1 MGGKSICKFSHKTK
15 ERLSLKLGILSQD
28 IRLYSTSR
36 LYESAKNRGHDTEV
50 VSYLRCYMNI
60 AKAKPRIFFQGRQMN
75 FDVVI
80 PRIAATWTFYGA
92 AVVRQFE
99 LMGALSAN
107 SSASISRS
115 RDKLR
120 ALQLI
125 GNSGVEM
132 PVTGY
137 VHLSRDIESVLKS
150 VGQPP
155 YVIKLLEGTQ
165 GRGVVLT
172 ETMEAAISAIETMK
186 KIDANILIQEFVSE
200 SRGEDIRAIV
210 VGDKVVASMKRKAKP
225 GEFRSNVHLGG
236 TVENYDLN
244 EQEEESAIK
253 AAKVLGLSV
262 AGVDLIQSNR
272 GPLVLEVN
280 SSPGL
285 EGIEKASG
293 VDVADKII
301 EYLEDEHT
309 NRDKSKP
316 IDI

>member
-1 MGGKSICKFSHKTK
+1 M
-15 ERLSLKLGILSQD
+15 KLGILSQD

-137 VHLSRDIESVLKS
+137 VHLSRDIESVLNT

-172 ETMEAAISAIETMK
+172 ETMEAAISAVETMK
-186 KIDANILIQEFVSE
+186 KIDANILIQEFISE
-200 SRGEDIRAIV
+200 SKGEDIRAIV

-236 TVENYDLN
+236 SVENYELNDLEKEN
-244 EQEEESAIK
+244 AVK

-293 VDVADKII
+293 IDVADKII
-301 EYLEDEHT
+301 EYLEDEYG
-309 NRDKSKP
+309 NRDRSKP

>member
-1 MGGKSICKFSHKTK
+1 M
-15 ERLSLKLGILSQD
+15 KLGILSQD

-50 VSYLRCYMNI
+50 ISYLRCYMNI

-137 VHLSRDIESVLKS
+137 VHLSRDIESVLNT

-172 ETMEAAISAIETMK
+172 ETMDAAISAIETMK
-186 KIDANILIQEFVSE
+186 KIDANILIQEFISE
-200 SRGEDIRAIV
+200 SKGEDIRAIV

-236 TVENYDLN
+236 SVENYELNDLEKEN
-244 EQEEESAIK
+244 AVK

-293 VDVADKII
+293 IDVADKII
-301 EYLEDEHT
+301 EYLEDEYG
-309 NRDKSKP
+309 NRDRSKP

>member
-1 MGGKSICKFSHKTK
+1 M
-15 ERLSLKLGILSQD
+15 KLGILSQD
-28 IRLYSTSR
+28 IKLYSTSR
-36 LYESAKNRGHDTEV
+36 LYETAIKRGHDTQV

-60 AKAKPRIFFQGRQMN
+60 AKAKPRIFFRGDELS
-75 FDVVI
+75 FDSVI

-99 LMGALSAN
+99 LMGAFSAN

-137 VHLSRDIESVLKS
+137 VHFSRDIESVLNT
-150 VGQPP
+150 VGEPP
-155 YVIKLLEGTQ
+155 FVIKLLEGTQ

-172 ETMEAAISAIETMK
+172 ETMDAAISAIETMK
-186 KIDANILIQEFVSE
+186 NIDANILIQEFIKE
-200 SRGEDIRAIV
+200 SAGEDIRAIV

-236 TVENYDLN
+236 SVSNY
-244 EQEEESAIK
+244 EMTEEEKDSAIRS
-253 AAKVLGLSV
+253 AKVLGLQV
-262 AGVDLIQSNR
+262 AGVDLLQSSR

-285 EGIEKASG
+285 EGIEKVNGA
-293 VDVADKII
+293 DLADKII
-301 EYLEDEHT
+301 DYIEKRLGLSKLE
-309 NRDKSKP
+309 SKE
-316 IDI
+316 

>member
-1 MGGKSICKFSHKTK
+1 M
-15 ERLSLKLGILSQD
+15 KLGILSQD

-137 VHLSRDIESVLKS
+137 VHLSRDIESVLNT

-186 KIDANILIQEFVSE
+186 KIDANILIQEFISE
-200 SRGEDIRAIV
+200 SKGEDIRAIV

-225 GEFRSNVHLGG
+225 GEFRSHVHLGG
-236 TVENYDLN
+236 SVENYELNDLEKEN
-244 EQEEESAIK
+244 AVK

-293 VDVADKII
+293 IDVADKII
-301 EYLEDEHT
+301 EYLEDEYG
-309 NRDKSKP
+309 NRDRSKP

>member
-1 MGGKSICKFSHKTK
+1 M
-15 ERLSLKLGILSQD
+15 RLGILSQD
-28 IRLYSTSR
+28 ISLYSTSR
-36 LYESAKNRGHDTEV
+36 LYESAKNRGHETEV

-60 AKAKPRIFFQGRQMN
+60 AKANPRVFFKGREIN
-75 FDVVI
+75 YDVVI

-92 AVVRQFE
+92 SVVRQFE

-137 VHLSRDIESVLKS
+137 VHLSRDIESVLMT
-150 VGQPP
+150 VGKPP

-172 ETMEAAISAIETMK
+172 ETMEAAVSAIETMK
-186 KIDANILIQEFVSE
+186 KIDANILIQEFISE
-200 SRGEDIRAIV
+200 ANGEDIRAIV
-210 VGDKVVASMKRKAKP
+210 VGDRVVASMKRKAKP

-236 TVENYDLN
+236 SVEGYKLTEN
-244 EQEEESAIK
+244 EEKSAIK

-262 AGVDLIQSNR
+262 AGVDLIQSQR
-272 GPLVLEVN
+272 GPLILEVN

-285 EGIEKASG
+285 EGIERATG
-293 VDVADKII
+293 IDVAGKII
-301 EYLEDEHT
+301 DYLEFRHL
-309 NRDKSKP
+309 NRDKSAP

>member
-1 MGGKSICKFSHKTK
+1 M
-15 ERLSLKLGILSQD
+15 KLGILSQD
-28 IRLYSTSR
+28 INLYSTSR
-36 LYESAKNRGHDTEV
+36 LYKTAKKRGHDTQV

-60 AKAKPRIFFQGRQMN
+60 AKANPRIFFKSDELS
-75 FDVVI
+75 FDSVI
-80 PRIAATWTFYGA
+80 PRIASTWTFYGA

-99 LMGALSAN
+99 LMGSLSAN

-137 VHLSRDIESVLKS
+137 VHFSRDIESVLNT
-150 VGQPP
+150 VGEPP
-155 YVIKLLEGTQ
+155 FVIKLLEGTQ

-172 ETMEAAISAIETMK
+172 QTMDAAISAIETMK
-186 KIDANILIQEFVSE
+186 KIDANILIQEFIKE
-200 SRGEDIRAIV
+200 AEGEDIRAIV

-236 TVENYDLN
+236 SVIDYVMTD
-244 EQEEESAIK
+244 EEKDSAVRS
-253 AAKVLGLSV
+253 AKVLGLHV

-285 EGIEKASG
+285 EGIERASG
-293 VDVADKII
+293 IDVAEKII
-301 EYLEDEHT
+301 EYLEYET
-309 NRDKSKP
+309 QNRDTLKP

>member
-1 MGGKSICKFSHKTK
+1 M
-15 ERLSLKLGILSQD
+15 KLGILSQD

-36 LYESAKNRGHDTEV
+36 LYESAKNRGHETEV

-99 LMGALSAN
+99 LMGSLSAN

-137 VHLSRDIESVLKS
+137 VHLSRDIESVLKT

-186 KIDANILIQEFVSE
+186 KIDANILIQEFINE
-200 SRGEDIRAIV
+200 SKGEDIRAIV

-236 TVENYDLN
+236 SVEKYELN

-293 VDVADKII
+293 VNVADKII
-301 EYLEDEHT
+301 EYLEIEHG
-309 NRDKSKP
+309 NRDKSKA

>member
-1 MGGKSICKFSHKTK
+1 M
-15 ERLSLKLGILSQD
+15 KLGILSQD

-60 AKAKPRIFFQGRQMN
+60 AKAKPRIFYQGRQIS

-107 SSASISRS
+107 TSASISRS

-137 VHLSRDIESVLKS
+137 VHLSRDIESVLNT

-186 KIDANILIQEFVSE
+186 KIDANILIQEFISE
-200 SRGEDIRAIV
+200 SKGEDIRAIV

-236 TVENYDLN
+236 SVENYELNDLEKEN
-244 EQEEESAIK
+244 AVK

-293 VDVADKII
+293 IDVADKII
-301 EYLEDEHT
+301 EYLEAEYG
-309 NRDKSKP
+309 NRDRSKP

>member
-1 MGGKSICKFSHKTK
+1 M
-15 ERLSLKLGILSQD
+15 KLGILSQD

-36 LYESAKNRGHDTEV
+36 LYKSAKNRGHDTEV

-137 VHLSRDIESVLKS
+137 VHLSRDIESVLNT

-186 KIDANILIQEFVSE
+186 KIDANILIQEFISE
-200 SRGEDIRAIV
+200 SKGEDIRAIV

-236 TVENYDLN
+236 SVENYELNDLEKEN
-244 EQEEESAIK
+244 AVK

-293 VDVADKII
+293 IDVADKII
-301 EYLEDEHT
+301 EYLEDEYG
-309 NRDKSKP
+309 NRDRSKP

>member
-1 MGGKSICKFSHKTK
+1 M
-15 ERLSLKLGILSQD
+15 KLGILSQD
-28 IRLYSTSR
+28 LRLYSTSR

-60 AKAKPRIFFQGRQMN
+60 AKANPRIFFQGRQMN

-99 LMGALSAN
+99 LMGSLSAN

-125 GNSGVEM
+125 GNIGVEM

-137 VHLSRDIESVLKS
+137 VHLSRDIESVLNT
-150 VGQPP
+150 VGEPP
-155 YVIKLLEGTQ
+155 FVIKLLEGTQ

-172 ETMEAAISAIETMK
+172 ETMGAAISAIETMK
-186 KIDANILIQEFVSE
+186 KIDANILIQEFISE
-200 SRGEDIRAIV
+200 ANGEDICAIV
-210 VGDKVVASMKRKAKP
+210 VGDEVVASMKRIARP
-225 GEFRSNVHLGG
+225 GEFRCNVHLGAR
-236 TVENYDLN
+236 VEEYKLTD
-244 EQEEESAIK
+244 QEKESAIK

-301 EYLEDEHT
+301 EFLENEHN

>member
-1 MGGKSICKFSHKTK
+1 M
-15 ERLSLKLGILSQD
+15 KLGILSQD

-36 LYESAKNRGHDTEV
+36 LYESAKNRGHETEV
-50 VSYLRCYMNI
+50 ISYLRCYMNI
-60 AKAKPRIFFQGRQMN
+60 AKANPRIFFQGRQMN

-80 PRIAATWTFYGA
+80 PRIAETWTFYGA

-172 ETMEAAISAIETMK
+172 ETMDAAIGAIETMK
-186 KIDANILIQEFVSE
+186 KIDANILIQEFISE

-236 TVENYDLN
+236 TVENYELN
-244 EQEEESAIK
+244 EQEEQSAIK

-301 EYLEDEHT
+301 EYLEDQHT

>member
-1 MGGKSICKFSHKTK
+1 M
-15 ERLSLKLGILSQD
+15 RLGILSQD
-28 IRLYSTSR
+28 ISLYSTSR
-36 LYESAKNRGHDTEV
+36 LNESAKSRGHETEV

-60 AKAKPRIFFQGRQMN
+60 AKANPRVFFKGREIN
-75 FDVVI
+75 YDVVI

-92 AVVRQFE
+92 SVVRQFE

-137 VHLSRDIESVLKS
+137 VHLSRDIESVLLT
-150 VGQPP
+150 VGKPP

-172 ETMEAAISAIETMK
+172 ETMEAAVSAIETMK
-186 KIDANILIQEFVSE
+186 KIDANILIQEFISE
-200 SRGEDIRAIV
+200 ANGEDIRAIV

-236 TVENYDLN
+236 SVEGYKLTED
-244 EQEEESAIK
+244 EEKSAIK

-262 AGVDLIQSNR
+262 AGVDLIQSQR
-272 GPLVLEVN
+272 GPLILEVN

-285 EGIEKASG
+285 EGIERASG
-293 VDVADKII
+293 IDVAGKII
-301 EYLEDEHT
+301 DYLEFRHL
-309 NRDKSKP
+309 NRDKSAP

>member
-1 MGGKSICKFSHKTK
+1 M
-15 ERLSLKLGILSQD
+15 KLGILSQD

-36 LYESAKNRGHDTEV
+36 LYESAKNRGHETEV

-99 LMGALSAN
+99 LMGSLSAN

-137 VHLSRDIESVLKS
+137 VHLSRDIESVLKT

-186 KIDANILIQEFVSE
+186 KIDANILIQEFVNE
-200 SRGEDIRAIV
+200 SKGEDIRAIV

-236 TVENYDLN
+236 SVEKYELN
-244 EQEEESAIK
+244 KQEEESAIK

-301 EYLEDEHT
+301 EYLEIEHG
-309 NRDKSKP
+309 NRDKSKA

>member
-1 MGGKSICKFSHKTK
+1 M
-15 ERLSLKLGILSQD
+15 KLGILSQD

-107 SSASISRS
+107 TSASISRS

-137 VHLSRDIESVLKS
+137 VHLSRDIESVLNT

-186 KIDANILIQEFVSE
+186 KIDANILIQEFISE
-200 SRGEDIRAIV
+200 SKGEDIRAIV

-236 TVENYDLN
+236 SVENYELNDLEKEN
-244 EQEEESAIK
+244 AVK

-293 VDVADKII
+293 IDVADKII
-301 EYLEDEHT
+301 EYLEDEYG
-309 NRDKSKP
+309 NRDRSKP

>member
-1 MGGKSICKFSHKTK
+1 M
-15 ERLSLKLGILSQD
+15 KLGILSQD
-28 IRLYSTSR
+28 INLYSTSR
-36 LYESAKNRGHDTEV
+36 LYKTAKKRGHDTQV

-60 AKAKPRIFFQGRQMN
+60 AKANPRIFFKSDELS
-75 FDVVI
+75 FDSVI
-80 PRIAATWTFYGA
+80 PRIASTWTFYGA

-99 LMGALSAN
+99 LMGSLSAN

-137 VHLSRDIESVLKS
+137 VHFSRDVESVLNT
-150 VGQPP
+150 VGKPP
-155 YVIKLLEGTQ
+155 FVIKLLEGTQ

-172 ETMEAAISAIETMK
+172 QTMDAAISAIETMK
-186 KIDANILIQEFVSE
+186 KIDANILIQEFIKE
-200 SRGEDIRAIV
+200 AEGEDIRAIV

-236 TVENYDLN
+236 SVINYVMTD
-244 EQEEESAIK
+244 EEKDSAVRS
-253 AAKVLGLSV
+253 AKVLGLHV

-285 EGIEKASG
+285 EGIERASG
-293 VDVADKII
+293 IDVAEKII
-301 EYLEDEHT
+301 EYLEYET
-309 NRDKSKP
+309 QNRDTSRP

>member
-1 MGGKSICKFSHKTK
+1 M
-15 ERLSLKLGILSQD
+15 KLGILSQD

-137 VHLSRDIESVLKS
+137 VHLSRDIESVLKT
-150 VGQPP
+150 VGEPP

-236 TVENYDLN
+236 SVENYDLN
-244 EQEEESAIK
+244 EQEKESAIK
-253 AAKVLGLSV
+253 ASKVLGLSV

-301 EYLEDEHT
+301 EYLEDEYT

>member
-1 MGGKSICKFSHKTK
+1 M
-15 ERLSLKLGILSQD
+15 RLGILSQD
-28 IRLYSTSR
+28 ISLYSTSR
-36 LYESAKNRGHDTEV
+36 LFESAKNRGHETEV

-60 AKAKPRIFFQGRQMN
+60 AKANPRVFFKGREIN
-75 FDVVI
+75 YDVVI

-92 AVVRQFE
+92 SVVRQFE

-132 PVTGY
+132 PITGY
-137 VHLSRDIESVLKS
+137 VHLSRDIESVLMT
-150 VGQPP
+150 VGKPP

-172 ETMEAAISAIETMK
+172 ETMEAAVSAIETMK
-186 KIDANILIQEFVSE
+186 KIDANILIQEFISE
-200 SRGEDIRAIV
+200 ANGEDIRAIV
-210 VGDKVVASMKRKAKP
+210 VGDRVVASMKRKAKP

-236 TVENYDLN
+236 SVEGYKLSEN
-244 EQEEESAIK
+244 EEKSAIK

-262 AGVDLIQSNR
+262 AGVDLIQSKR
-272 GPLVLEVN
+272 GPLILEVN

-285 EGIEKASG
+285 EGIERATG
-293 VDVADKII
+293 IDVAGKII
-301 EYLEDEHT
+301 DYLEFRHL
-309 NRDKSKP
+309 NRDKSAP

>member
-1 MGGKSICKFSHKTK
+1 M
-15 ERLSLKLGILSQD
+15 KLGILSQD

-137 VHLSRDIESVLKS
+137 VHLSRDIESVLKT
-150 VGQPP
+150 VGEPP

-186 KIDANILIQEFVSE
+186 KIDANILIQEFISE

-236 TVENYDLN
+236 TVENYELN

-301 EYLEDEHT
+301 EY
-309 NRDKSKP
+309 RRSAYQQR
-316 IDI
+316 

>member
-1 MGGKSICKFSHKTK
+1 M
-15 ERLSLKLGILSQD
+15 RLGILSQD
-28 IRLYSTSR
+28 ISLYSTSR
-36 LYESAKNRGHDTEV
+36 LYESAKKRGHETEV
-50 VSYLRCYMNI
+50 ISYLRCYMNI
-60 AKAKPRIFFQGRQMN
+60 AKANPRVFFKGREIN
-75 FDVVI
+75 YDVVI

-92 AVVRQFE
+92 SVVRQFE

-137 VHLSRDIESVLKS
+137 VHLSRDIESVLLT
-150 VGQPP
+150 VGKPP

-172 ETMEAAISAIETMK
+172 ETMEAAVSAIETMK
-186 KIDANILIQEFVSE
+186 KIDANILIQEFISE
-200 SRGEDIRAIV
+200 ANGEDIRAIV

-236 TVENYDLN
+236 SVEGYKLTEN
-244 EQEEESAIK
+244 EEKSAIK

-262 AGVDLIQSNR
+262 AGVDLIQSQR
-272 GPLVLEVN
+272 GPLILEVN

-285 EGIEKASG
+285 EGIERASG
-293 VDVADKII
+293 IDVAGKII
-301 EYLEDEHT
+301 DYLEFRHL
-309 NRDKSKP
+309 NRDKSAP

>member
-1 MGGKSICKFSHKTK
+1 MGS
-15 ERLSLKLGILSQD
+15 
-28 IRLYSTSR
+28 
-36 LYESAKNRGHDTEV
+36 
-50 VSYLRCYMNI
+50 
-60 AKAKPRIFFQGRQMN
+60 
-75 FDVVI
+75 
-80 PRIAATWTFYGA
+80 
-92 AVVRQFE
+92 
-99 LMGALSAN
+99 LSAN

-137 VHLSRDIESVLKS
+137 VHLSRDIEAVLNT
-150 VGQPP
+150 VGKPP

-186 KIDANILIQEFVSE
+186 KIDANILIQEFISE
-200 SRGEDIRAIV
+200 SKGEDIRAIV
-210 VGDKVVASMKRKAKP
+210 VGDDVVASMKRKAKP

-236 TVENYDLN
+236 SVENYILT
-244 EQEEESAIK
+244 EQEKDSAIK

-293 VDVADKII
+293 IDVADKII
-301 EYLEDEHT
+301 EYLETQHKV
-309 NRDKSKP
+309 RDKSKP

>member
-1 MGGKSICKFSHKTK
+1 M
-15 ERLSLKLGILSQD
+15 KLGILSQD

-137 VHLSRDIESVLKS
+137 VHLSRDIESVLNT

-172 ETMEAAISAIETMK
+172 ETMDAAISAIETMK
-186 KIDANILIQEFVSE
+186 KIDANILIQEFISE
-200 SRGEDIRAIV
+200 SKGEDIRAIV

-236 TVENYDLN
+236 SVENYELNDLEKEN
-244 EQEEESAIK
+244 AVK

-293 VDVADKII
+293 IDVADKII
-301 EYLEDEHT
+301 EYLEDEYG
-309 NRDKSKP
+309 NRDRSKP

>member
-1 MGGKSICKFSHKTK
+1 M
-15 ERLSLKLGILSQD
+15 RLGILSQD
-28 IRLYSTSR
+28 ISLYSTNR
-36 LYESAKNRGHDTEV
+36 LYESAKNRGHETDV

-60 AKAKPRIFFQGRQMN
+60 AKANPRVFFKGRELSY
-75 FDVVI
+75 DVVI

-137 VHLSRDIESVLKS
+137 VHLSRDIESVLMT
-150 VGQPP
+150 VGRPP

-172 ETMEAAISAIETMK
+172 ETMEAAVSAIETMK
-186 KIDANILIQEFVSE
+186 KIDANILIQEFISE
-200 SRGEDIRAIV
+200 AKGEDIRAIV
-210 VGDKVVASMKRKAKP
+210 VGDNVVASMKRKAKP

-236 TVENYDLN
+236 SVEGYKLT
-244 EQEEESAIK
+244 EEEEISAIK

-262 AGVDLIQSNR
+262 AGVDLIQSSR
-272 GPLVLEVN
+272 GPLILEVN

-285 EGIEKASG
+285 EGIERASG
-293 VDVADKII
+293 IDVAGKIVD
-301 EYLEDEHT
+301 YLEDRHL
-309 NRDKSKP
+309 NRDKSAP

>member
-1 MGGKSICKFSHKTK
+1 M
-15 ERLSLKLGILSQD
+15 KLGILSQD
-28 IRLYSTSR
+28 INLYSTSR
-36 LYESAKNRGHDTEV
+36 LYKTAKKRGHDTQV

-60 AKAKPRIFFQGRQMN
+60 AKANPRIFFKSDELS
-75 FDVVI
+75 FDSVI
-80 PRIAATWTFYGA
+80 PRIASTWTFYGA

-99 LMGALSAN
+99 LMGSLSAN

-137 VHLSRDIESVLKS
+137 VHFSRDVESVLNT
-150 VGQPP
+150 VGEPP
-155 YVIKLLEGTQ
+155 FVIKLLEGTQ

-172 ETMEAAISAIETMK
+172 PTMDAAISAIETMK
-186 KIDANILIQEFVSE
+186 KIDANILIQEFIKE
-200 SRGEDIRAIV
+200 AEGEDIRAIV

-236 TVENYDLN
+236 SVINYVMTD
-244 EQEEESAIK
+244 EEKDSAVRS
-253 AAKVLGLSV
+253 AKVLGLHV

-285 EGIEKASG
+285 EGIERASG
-293 VDVADKII
+293 IDVAEKII
-301 EYLEDEHT
+301 EYLEYET
-309 NRDKSKP
+309 QNRDTSRP

>member
-1 MGGKSICKFSHKTK
+1 M
-15 ERLSLKLGILSQD
+15 KLGILSQD

-50 VSYLRCYMNI
+50 VSYLRCYINI

-253 AAKVLGLSV
+253 AANVLGLSV

-309 NRDKSKP
+309 NRDNSKP

>member
-1 MGGKSICKFSHKTK
+1 M
-15 ERLSLKLGILSQD
+15 KLGILSQD

-75 FDVVI
+75 FDMVI

-137 VHLSRDIESVLKS
+137 VHLSRDIESVLNT

-172 ETMEAAISAIETMK
+172 ETMEAAISAVETMK
-186 KIDANILIQEFVSE
+186 KIDANILIQEFISE
-200 SRGEDIRAIV
+200 SKGEDIRAIV

-236 TVENYDLN
+236 SVENYELNDLEKEN
-244 EQEEESAIK
+244 AVK

-293 VDVADKII
+293 IDVADKII
-301 EYLEDEHT
+301 EYLEDEYG
-309 NRDKSKP
+309 NRDRSKP

>member
-1 MGGKSICKFSHKTK
+1 M
-15 ERLSLKLGILSQD
+15 KLGILSQD

-50 VSYLRCYMNI
+50 ISYLRCYMNI

-137 VHLSRDIESVLKS
+137 VHLSRDIESVLNT

-186 KIDANILIQEFVSE
+186 KIDANILIQEFISE
-200 SRGEDIRAIV
+200 SKGEDIRAIV

-236 TVENYDLN
+236 SVENYELNDLEKEN
-244 EQEEESAIK
+244 AVK

-293 VDVADKII
+293 IDVADKII
-301 EYLEDEHT
+301 EYLEDEYG
-309 NRDKSKP
+309 NRDRSKP

>member
-1 MGGKSICKFSHKTK
+1 M
-15 ERLSLKLGILSQD
+15 RLGILSQD
-28 IRLYSTSR
+28 ISLYSTSR
-36 LYESAKNRGHDTEV
+36 LFESAKNRGHETEV

-60 AKAKPRIFFQGRQMN
+60 AKANPRVFFKGREIN
-75 FDVVI
+75 YDVVI

-92 AVVRQFE
+92 SVVRQFE

-137 VHLSRDIESVLKS
+137 VHLSRDIESVLLT
-150 VGQPP
+150 VGKPP

-172 ETMEAAISAIETMK
+172 ETMEAAVSAIETMK
-186 KIDANILIQEFVSE
+186 KIDANILIQEFISE
-200 SRGEDIRAIV
+200 ANGEDIRAIV

-236 TVENYDLN
+236 SVEGYKLTED
-244 EQEEESAIK
+244 EEKSAIK

-262 AGVDLIQSNR
+262 AGVDLIQSQR
-272 GPLVLEVN
+272 GPLILEVN

-285 EGIEKASG
+285 EGIERATG
-293 VDVADKII
+293 IDVAGKII
-301 EYLEDEHT
+301 DYLEFRHL
-309 NRDKSKP
+309 NRDKSAP

>member
-1 MGGKSICKFSHKTK
+1 MN
-15 ERLSLKLGILSQD
+15 LGILSQD

-36 LYESAKNRGHDTEV
+36 LYESAKNRGHNTEV

-60 AKAKPRIFFQGRQMN
+60 AKAKPQIFFQGRHMN

-107 SSASISRS
+107 SASSISRS

-137 VHLSRDIESVLKS
+137 VHLSRDIESVLKT
-150 VGQPP
+150 VGEPP

-186 KIDANILIQEFVSE
+186 KIDANILIQEFIRE
-200 SRGEDIRAIV
+200 SKGEDIRAIV

-236 TVENYDLN
+236 SVENYELN
-244 EQEEESAIK
+244 EQEKESAIK

-293 VDVADKII
+293 IDVADKII
-301 EYLEDEHT
+301 EYLEDEHS

>member
-1 MGGKSICKFSHKTK
+1 M
-15 ERLSLKLGILSQD
+15 
-28 IRLYSTSR
+28 
-36 LYESAKNRGHDTEV
+36 
-50 VSYLRCYMNI
+50 
-60 AKAKPRIFFQGRQMN
+60 
-75 FDVVI
+75 
-80 PRIAATWTFYGA
+80 
-92 AVVRQFE
+92 
-99 LMGALSAN
+99 
-107 SSASISRS
+107 
-115 RDKLR
+115 
-120 ALQLI
+120 QLI

-186 KIDANILIQEFVSE
+186 KIDANILIQEFISE
-200 SRGEDIRAIV
+200 SRGKTLEQLLSGINFS
-210 VGDKVVASMKRKAKP
+210 ASMKRKAKP

-236 TVENYDLN
+236 TVENYELN

-272 GPLVLEVN
+272 GPFGFRSEFLAWIRRN
-280 SSPGL
+280 
-285 EGIEKASG
+285 
-293 VDVADKII
+293 
-301 EYLEDEHT
+301 
-309 NRDKSKP
+309 
-316 IDI
+316 

>member
-1 MGGKSICKFSHKTK
+1 M
-15 ERLSLKLGILSQD
+15 KLGILSQD
-28 IRLYSTSR
+28 IKLYSTSR
-36 LYESAKNRGHDTEV
+36 LYETAVKRGHETQV

-60 AKAKPRIFFQGRQMN
+60 AKAKPRIFFRGDELS
-75 FDVVI
+75 FDSVI

-99 LMGALSAN
+99 LMGAFSAN

-137 VHLSRDIESVLKS
+137 VHFSRDIESVLNT
-150 VGQPP
+150 VGEPP
-155 YVIKLLEGTQ
+155 FVIKLLEGTQ

-172 ETMEAAISAIETMK
+172 ETMDAAISAIETMK
-186 KIDANILIQEFVSE
+186 NIDANILIQEFIKE
-200 SRGEDIRAIV
+200 SAGEDIRAIV

-236 TVENYDLN
+236 RVSNY
-244 EQEEESAIK
+244 EMTEEEKDSAIRS
-253 AAKVLGLSV
+253 AEVLGL
-262 AGVDLIQSNR
+262 
-272 GPLVLEVN
+272 
-280 SSPGL
+280 
-285 EGIEKASG
+285 
-293 VDVADKII
+293 
-301 EYLEDEHT
+301 
-309 NRDKSKP
+309 
-316 IDI
+316 

>member
-1 MGGKSICKFSHKTK
+1 M
-15 ERLSLKLGILSQD
+15 KLGILSQD

-137 VHLSRDIESVLKS
+137 VHLSRDIESVLNT

-172 ETMEAAISAIETMK
+172 ESMDAAISAIETMK
-186 KIDANILIQEFVSE
+186 KIDANILIQEFISE
-200 SRGEDIRAIV
+200 SKGEDIRAIV

-236 TVENYDLN
+236 SVENYELNDLEKEN
-244 EQEEESAIK
+244 AVK

-293 VDVADKII
+293 IDVADKII
-301 EYLEDEHT
+301 EYLEDEHG